1 MKNKRIYLSG
11 ELGKRSDFK
20 HRLKRYARNWYLFAI
35 SLALCLTLGY
45 LYLRYATPIYAIK
58 SKILVKDKE
67 KGPGALDA
75 SDAFLDMNLFPGNQN
90 IKNEVEVFKGKGL
103 MARVMRE
110 LDLQAT
116 YYTQGPVKT
125 IELYGESLPLKLV
138 PSALNTKAN
147 GTEIRITPLSAQEF
161 RLEDVDGTLRE
172 SFGNLIK
179 RSYGSFTIVA
189 HTQSTN
195 AYPYVDIR
203 LHDAHVIGDSYAAR
217 VMITPVDKDASVLNI
232 YLEDAVPEKGVD
244 ILEKLIELYNREA
257 IEDKNQIA
265 ENTLQFID
273 ERLGRLVNDLSAVE
287 KNVEDYKKR
296 HNISDVSIEAQNYVE
311 EASEYS
317 RKMAQYETQISVL
330 ESLQQYLKGSR
341 ENELIPGSMGIEDPA
356 LIRLTT
362 RYNELQL
369 EKQRLLRSQTEAN
382 PLVQAINDQ
391 ISNLRGNIWENLG
404 NIKKSLIINRN
415 NLSANTGQYRA
426 RVSTVP
432 TIERNLLEIQR
443 QQGIKETL
451 YSYLLQKREEAAI
464 SLASAVSNLR
474 VIDKARSGRFP
485 ISPKRLLVGLGACLL
500 GLIFPVVFLYIKD
513 TFNERIQYASDV
525 ERNTTIPILG
535 EITHNH
541 TKDFLVFN
549 GTARTE
555 ISEIFRLL
563 RSNLKYA
570 FPSVKKQIILVTSSM
585 TSEGK
590 TFVSTNLGASLAILG
605 KQAVVLEF
613 DLRLPK
619 LLKSLDMPEDLPG
632 IADYLS
638 NPDTPVTHYV
648 KPVQKVKG
656 LHVLPAGTL
665 PPNPSELL
673 VNERVN
679 DLFNALQEAYDY
691 VIVDTSPIG
700 QVADAFALSEYA
712 HLVLYIVRYQYTYKQ
727 QLNIIN
733 DIETHQ
739 KFDHVMLVLN
749 DAKKHNGYGYG
760 YGYSKGYGYGK

>member
-1 MKNKRIYLSG
+1 MKNKRIYLAG
-11 ELGKRSDFK
+11 ELGNRSDFK

-35 SLALCLTLGY
+35 SMVLFLALGY

-90 IKNEVEVFKGKGL
+90 IKNEIEVFKGKGL
-103 MARVMRE
+103 MSRVMRE
-110 LDLQAT
+110 LDMQAT
-116 YYTQGPVKT
+116 YFTQGAVKT
-125 IELYGESLPLKLV
+125 IEIYGEDLPIKLV
-138 PSALNTKAN
+138 PSNLNKTAN
-147 GTEIRITPLSAQEF
+147 GTELRIVPLGPQRF
-161 RLEDVDGTLRE
+161 RLQDIDGQLEE
-172 SFGNLIK
+172 SFGNLVK

-189 HTQSTN
+189 NAQS
-195 AYPYVDIR
+195 ASRYPYVAIK
-203 LHDAHVIGDSYAAR
+203 LHDLHAIGDLYSAR
-217 VMITPVDKDASVLNI
+217 VMITPVDKEASVLNI
-232 YLEDAVPEKGVD
+232 YLEDAVPRKGVD
-244 ILEKLIELYNREA
+244 ILNKLLELYNREA

-265 ENTLQFID
+265 ENTLRFID
-273 ERLGRLVNDLSAVE
+273 ERLNRLVNDLSAVE

-317 RKMAQYETQISVL
+317 RKMGQYETQISVL
-330 ESLQQYLKGSR
+330 ESLQQYLRNSQD
-341 ENELIPGSMGIEDPA
+341 NELIPGSMGIEDPA

-382 PLVQAINDQ
+382 PLVQAINEQ
-391 ISNLRGNIWENLG
+391 IRNLRGNIRENLG
-404 NIKKSLIINRN
+404 NIKKSLEINRN

-464 SLASAVSNLR
+464 SLASTVSNLR
-474 VIDKARSGRFP
+474 VIDQARSGKFP
-485 ISPKRLLVGLGACLL
+485 ISPRRMMVALAACLL
-500 GLIFPVVFLYIKD
+500 GLLAPVGWLYARD
-513 TFNERIQYASDV
+513 AFNERIQYASEV
-525 ERNTTIPILG
+525 EKNTSLPILG

-541 TKDFLVFN
+541 TRDFLVFN
-549 GTARTE
+549 GTSRTE

-570 FPSVKKQIILVTSSM
+570 FPSVKKQVILVTSSM

-590 TFVSTNLGASLAILG
+590 TFISTNLAASLAILG
-605 KQAVVLEF
+605 KKAIVLEF

-619 LLKSLDMPEDLPG
+619 LMKSLDLPEQTPG
-632 IADYLS
+632 IADYLKD
-638 NPDTPVTHYV
+638 PETPLEAYV
-648 KPVQKVKG
+648 IPVEKVKG
-656 LHVLPAGTL
+656 LYVLPAGTL
-665 PPNPSELL
+665 PHNPSELL
-673 VNERVN
+673 VNDRVAT
-679 DLFNALQEAYDY
+679 LFQALRETFDY
-691 VIVDTSPIG
+691 IIVDTSPIG
-700 QVADAFALSEYA
+700 QVADAFSLSEFA
-712 HLVLYIVRYQYTYKQ
+712 ELVLYVVRYQHTYKQ

-733 DIETHQ
+733 DIEMHQ
-739 KFDHVMLVLN
+739 KFNHVMLVLN